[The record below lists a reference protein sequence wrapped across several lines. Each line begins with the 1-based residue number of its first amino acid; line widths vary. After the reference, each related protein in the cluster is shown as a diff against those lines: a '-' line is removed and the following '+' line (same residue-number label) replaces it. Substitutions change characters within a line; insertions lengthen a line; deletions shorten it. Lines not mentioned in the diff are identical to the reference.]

1 MAGKK
6 SNLSVA
12 KKSSQYNIDL
22 KLTSDSANK
31 AVLDELN
38 KSFKG
43 IDNQVKKTTE
53 ESLRDLNTSFDRLL
67 QSTDDLNV
75 LEKQYGKV
83 VDDNVGKL
91 KSEIDAL
98 EAKKVKIANNT
109 DLTEKQR
116 DAAIKILET
125 SIKQKKQE
133 TELLKIEKAKA
144 KARVLEKKYLG
155 NKFNTES
162 KLVKLHQK
170 AVELQTKMNNLLQR
184 ESKLKT
190 AALKAGKVA
199 GKVGKAGLKA
209 GGLALKGVGLAG
221 AAIGAIGGA
230 AIAAVGDQAA
240 KEKALKSLKS
250 GIDPTI
256 ADRVYVQTGA
266 DYNAIVSAINS
277 LSKVTKDSGQLIQG
291 AVLEI
296 QNPGIGRMLLST
308 SMSGTGNLSNLKSHI
323 DQIKKQTGSQDLT
336 AALEASTK
344 SRAVTHGRTSQTEY
358 IQAYAALEAQGLDE
372 ETINRVI
379 NKVSSQKGDFIEN
392 LNKTDLSQYGKD
404 AQERIRLGKANLGLE
419 KLNNNEVEKS
429 TAEKVQEQ
437 MRKLSL
443 KKDELLV
450 KILPLVNKLLDAL
463 KPELLDKLIDVVVKL
478 GDALEPALE
487 NLLSLLEPLIDAVMP
502 LIDGLIIPLLKW
514 YNNVQKKLIENV
526 LKPALEWLKN
536 TGMPALVE
544 TFKAIPHL
552 PQMLSDGIKWW
563 WEKIK
568 DFPGALWNTIV
579 EGASSLGSFITESII
594 DPIGTK
600 ISDAW
605 ESLKS
610 WVIEKWNTIKSFFS
624 DIVGG
629 IKDKI
634 VGAVK
639 DATVGKAVKLAKNI
653 TDNVTGALGNV
664 ANTFKTAQ
672 ENVEKFYKDPGGSL
686 KGALGLN
693 AQGGIVNSPSL
704 CGEAGPE
711 LVLPLDNSRSG
722 RASQIINNFNTNQNF
737 NMSQNQTTPLA
748 FAQAVGMNKFVRR
761 SVI

>member
-1 MAGKK
+1 MAK
-6 SNLSVA
+6 NT
-12 KKSSQYNIDL
+12 KSSQYNIDL
-22 KLTSDSANK
+22 KLTSDNANK

-43 IDNQVKKTTE
+43 IDDQVKKTTD
-53 ESLRDLNTSFDRLL
+53 ESLRDLNVSFDKLL
-67 QSTDDLNV
+67 QNTKDLNV

-83 VDDNVGKL
+83 VDDNVDKL

-98 EAKKVKIANNT
+98 EAKKVNITANT
-109 DLTEKQR
+109 ELTEKQR
-116 DAAIKILET
+116 DAAIQILET
-125 SIKQKKQE
+125 QIKQKKQD

-144 KARVLEKKYLG
+144 KARILEKKFLG
-155 NKFNTES
+155 NKFDTES

-170 AVELQTKMNNLLQR
+170 AVELQAKMNNLLQR
-184 ESKLKT
+184 ESKLKS
-190 AALKAGKVA
+190 AALKAAKVGKKVGSAGLKAGKVA
-199 GKVGKAGLKA
+199 
-209 GGLALKGVGLAG
+209 LKGIGMAGMAVGAL
-221 AAIGAIGGA
+221 GGA
-230 AIAAVGDQAA
+230 AIAAAGDRIE

-256 ADRVYVQTGA
+256 ADRVYTQTGA
-266 DYNAIVSAINS
+266 DYTTIVSAINA
-277 LSKVTKDSGQLIQG
+277 LSKVTRDSGQLIQG

-296 QNPGIGRMLLST
+296 QNPGIGKMLLST
-308 SMSGTGNLSNLKSHI
+308 SMSGTGNLGTLKNHI

-344 SRAVTHGRTSQTEY
+344 SRAVTKGRVSQSEY

-379 NKVSSQKGDFIEN
+379 HKVSDQKGNFIEN
-392 LNKTDLSQYGKD
+392 LNKTDLSRYGKD
-404 AQERIRLGKANLGLE
+404 AQERIRLSKANLGLE
-419 KLNNNEVEKS
+419 KLNDKEVEKTS
-429 TAEKVQEQ
+429 AEKIQEK
-437 MRKLSL
+437 MRELSL

-450 KILPLVNKLLDAL
+450 KLLPIANKLLDAI
-463 KPELLDKLIDVVVKL
+463 KPAVFDKLIAVVVKL
-478 GDALEPALE
+478 ADAITPALE
-487 NLLSLLEPLIDAVMP
+487 NLLTVLEPLIDAVMP
-502 LIDGLIIPLLKW
+502 VIDELLTPLLKW
-514 YNNVQKKLIENV
+514 YSGVQKKLIENV
-526 LKPALEWLKN
+526 LKPVLEWLKT
-536 TGMPALVE
+536 TGFPALIQI
-544 TFKAIPHL
+544 FQAIPHL
-552 PQMLSDGIKWW
+552 PQILLDGIKWW

-568 DFPGALWNTIV
+568 SLPGAIWETIT
-579 EGASSLGSFITESII
+579 GGLSSLGGFIKESII

-600 ISDAW
+600 ISDTW

-610 WVIEKWNTIKSFFS
+610 WVLEKWEKVKTFFNGLL
-624 DIVGG
+624 D

-634 VGAVK
+634 VEAIK
-639 DATVGKAVKLAKNI
+639 EATVGKVKEATKKI
-653 TDNVTGALGNV
+653 ADNVSGAFDSIANKAKV
-664 ANTFKTAQ
+664 AEETIKQ
-672 ENVEKFYKDPGGSL
+672 FYTDPGSLL

-693 AQGGIVNSPSL
+693 AQGGIVNSPAL

-737 NMSQNQTTPLA
+737 NMTNNQTTPLA

>member
-1 MAGKK
+1 MADK
-6 SNLSVA
+6 

-43 IDNQVKKTTE
+43 IDNQVKKTTD
-53 ESLRDLNTSFDRLL
+53 ESLRDLNASFDRLL

-83 VDDNVGKL
+83 VDNNVDKL

-98 EAKKVKIANNT
+98 EAKKVKILANT
-109 DLTEKQR
+109 DLTEQQR

-230 AIAAVGDQAA
+230 AIAAAGDQVE

-308 SMSGTGNLSNLKSHI
+308 SMSGTGNLGNLKNHI

-336 AALEASTK
+336 QALEASTK
-344 SRAVTHGRTSQTEY
+344 SKAVTHGRVSQTEY

-372 ETINRVI
+372 ETISRVI

-392 LNKTDLSQYGKD
+392 LNKTDLSRYGKD

-419 KLNNNEVEKS
+419 KLNDHEVEKS
-429 TAEKVQEQ
+429 AAEKVQEQ

-450 KILPLVNKLLDAL
+450 KILPLANKLLDAL
-463 KPELLDKLIDVVVKL
+463 KPELLDKLIGVVIKLADVL
-478 GDALEPALE
+478 GPALD
-487 NLLSLLEPLIDAVMP
+487 NLLTLLEPLIDTVMP
-502 LIDGLIIPLLKW
+502 LIDDLVIPLLKW
-514 YNNVQKKLIENV
+514 YSNVQKKLVENV
-526 LKPALEWLKN
+526 LKPSLEWLKN
-536 TGMPALVE
+536 TGIPTLIGI
-544 TFKAIPHL
+544 FKAIPEL
-552 PQMLSDGIKWW
+552 PGKIWGYIKTAWEW
-563 WEKIK
+563 IKTLPGKMWESIIENFSSLKEKIK
-568 DFPGALWNTIV
+568 DV
-579 EGASSLGSFITESII
+579 II

-605 ESLKS
+605 ENLKS
-610 WVIEKWNTIKSFFS
+610 WVIEKWNTIKSFFNGLF
-624 DIVGG
+624 DL
-629 IKDKI
+629 KDKI
-634 VGAVK
+634 VEAIK
-639 DATVGKAVKLAKNI
+639 EATTAKVTKLAKNI
-653 TDNVTGALGNV
+653 KDGAIDTLDSV
-664 ANTFKTAQ
+664 AGKIKSAQ
-672 ENVEKFYKDPGGSL
+672 EGVIKFYKDPGSLL

-722 RASQIINNFNTNQNF
+722 RAGQIINNFNTSQNF
-737 NMSQNQTTPLA
+737 NMASNQTTPLA

>member
-1 MAGKK
+1 MLMAK
-6 SNLSVA
+6 NT
-12 KKSSQYNIDL
+12 KSSQYNIEL

-43 IDNQVKKTTE
+43 IDDQVKKTTD
-53 ESLRDLNTSFDRLL
+53 ESLRDLNVSFDKLL
-67 QSTDDLNV
+67 QSTKDLNV
-75 LEKQYGKV
+75 LEQQYGKV
-83 VDDNVGKL
+83 IDNNVDKL

-98 EAKKVKIANNT
+98 EAKKVNIAANT
-109 DLTEKQR
+109 DLTETQR

-144 KARVLEKKYLG
+144 KARIAEKKFLG
-155 NKFNTES
+155 NKFSTES

-170 AVELQTKMNNLLQR
+170 AIELQTKMNNLLQR
-184 ESKLKT
+184 ESKLKS
-190 AALKAGKVA
+190 AALKAAKVGKKVGSVGLKAGKVA
-199 GKVGKAGLKA
+199 
-209 GGLALKGVGLAG
+209 LKGIGMAGMAVGAL
-221 AAIGAIGGA
+221 GGA
-230 AIAAVGDQAA
+230 AIAATGDRVE

-256 ADRVYVQTGA
+256 ADRVYTQTGA
-266 DYNAIVSAINS
+266 DYTTIVSAINA

-296 QNPGIGRMLLST
+296 QNPGIGKMLLST
-308 SMSGTGNLSNLKSHI
+308 SMSGTGNLGNLKNHI

-336 AALEASTK
+336 QALEASTK
-344 SRAVTHGRTSQTEY
+344 SRAVTKGRVSQTEY

-372 ETINRVI
+372 ETISRII
-379 NKVSSQKGDFIEN
+379 NKVSAQKGDFIEN
-392 LNKTDLSQYGKD
+392 LNKTDLSKYGKD
-404 AQERIRLGKANLGLE
+404 AQERVRLSKANLGLE
-419 KLNNNEVEKS
+419 KLNDKEVEKTS
-429 TAEKVQEQ
+429 AEKIQEK
-437 MRKLSL
+437 MREISL

-450 KILPLVNKLLDAL
+450 KLLPIAEKLLSAI
-463 KPELLDKLIDVVVKL
+463 KPAIFDKLIGVVVKL
-478 GDALEPALE
+478 ADAITPALE
-487 NLLSLLEPLIDAVMP
+487 NLLTILEPLIDAVMP
-502 LIDGLIIPLLKW
+502 VIDELLTPLLKW
-514 YNNVQKKLIENV
+514 YSGVQKKLIENV
-526 LKPALEWLKN
+526 IKPVLEWLKK
-536 TGMPALVE
+536 TGFPALIE
-544 TFKAIPHL
+544 IFKAIPHL
-552 PQMLSDGIKWW
+552 PQILLDGIKWW
-563 WEKIK
+563 WGKIK
-568 DFPGALWNTIV
+568 SLPGAIWETIS
-579 EGASSLGSFITESII
+579 GGLSSLGGFIKESII

-600 ISDAW
+600 ISEAW

-610 WVIEKWNTIKSFFS
+610 WVLEKWGKVKTFFN
-624 DIVGG
+624 DLLD

-634 VGAVK
+634 VEAIK
-639 DATVGKAVKLAKNI
+639 EATVGKVKNAVKNI
-653 TDNVTGALGNV
+653 TDNVSGVFDSIANKAKV
-664 ANTFKTAQ
+664 AEETIKQ
-672 ENVEKFYKDPGGSL
+672 FYTDPGSLL

-711 LVLPLDNSRSG
+711 LILPLDNSRSG

-737 NMSQNQTTPLA
+737 NMTNNQTTPLA

>member
-1 MAGKK
+1 MA
-6 SNLSVA
+6 NN

-43 IDNQVKKTTE
+43 IDDQVKKTTD
-53 ESLRDLNTSFDRLL
+53 ESLRDLNASFDKLL
-67 QSTDDLNV
+67 QSTEDVNE
-75 LEKQYGKV
+75 LESQYGKV
-83 VDDNVGKL
+83 IDNNVDKL

-98 EAKKVKIANNT
+98 EAKKVNIAANT
-109 DLTEKQR
+109 ELTEKQR
-116 DAAIKILET
+116 DAAIQILET

-144 KARVLEKKYLG
+144 KARIAEKKFLG
-155 NKFNTES
+155 NKFSTES

-170 AVELQTKMNNLLQR
+170 AVELQIKMNNLLAK
-184 ESKLKT
+184 ESKLKS
-190 AALKAGKVA
+190 AALGVAKVGKKVGSVGLKAGKVA
-199 GKVGKAGLKA
+199 
-209 GGLALKGVGLAG
+209 LKGLGMAGMAVGAL
-221 AAIGAIGGA
+221 GGA
-230 AIAAVGDQAA
+230 AIAATGDRVE

-266 DYNAIVSAINS
+266 DYTTIVSAINA

-296 QNPGIGRMLLST
+296 QNPGMGKMLLST
-308 SMSGTGNLSNLKSHI
+308 SMSGTGNLGNLKNHI
-323 DQIKKQTGSQDLT
+323 DQIKKQTGSQDLS

-344 SRAVTHGRTSQTEY
+344 SRAVTKGRVSQTEY

-372 ETINRVI
+372 ETISHII
-379 NKVSSQKGDFIEN
+379 NKVSTQKGDFIEN
-392 LNKTDLSQYGKD
+392 LNKTDLSRYGKD
-404 AQERIRLGKANLGLE
+404 AQERIRLSKANLGLE
-419 KLNNNEVEKS
+419 KLNDKEVEKTS
-429 TAEKVQEQ
+429 AEKIQEK
-437 MRKLSL
+437 MRELSL

-450 KILPLVNKLLDAL
+450 KLLPIANKLLDTI
-463 KPELLDKLIDVVVKL
+463 KPAVFDKLISVVVKL
-478 GDALEPALE
+478 ADAITPALE
-487 NLLSLLEPLIDAVMP
+487 NLLTILEPLIDAVMP
-502 LIDGLIIPLLKW
+502 VIDELLTPLLKW
-514 YNNVQKKLIENV
+514 YSDVQKKLIENV
-526 LKPALEWLKN
+526 LKPVLEWLKT
-536 TGMPALVE
+536 TGFPALIE
-544 TFKAIPHL
+544 IFKAIPHL
-552 PQMLSDGIKWW
+552 PQILLDGIKWW

-568 DFPGALWNTIV
+568 GLPGAIWETIS
-579 EGASSLGSFITESII
+579 GGLSSLGGFIQESII

-600 ISDAW
+600 ISEAW

-610 WVIEKWNTIKSFFS
+610 WVLEKWEKVKTFFN
-624 DIVGG
+624 DLFDL
-629 IKDKI
+629 KDKI
-634 VGAVK
+634 VEAIK
-639 DATVGKAVKLAKNI
+639 EATIGKVSNFAN
-653 TDNVTGALGNV
+653 NVADGITGALGTI
-664 ANTFKTAQ
+664 ANKVKTAQ
-672 ENVEKFYKDPGGSL
+672 DNVAKFYTDPGSL
-686 KGALGLN
+686 LGLN
-693 AQGGIVNSPSL
+693 AQGGIVNSPAI

-737 NMSQNQTTPLA
+737 NMTNNQTTPLA

>member
-1 MAGKK
+1 MAK
-6 SNLSVA
+6 NT
-12 KKSSQYNIDL
+12 KSSQYNIEL
-22 KLTSDSANK
+22 KLASDSANK

-43 IDNQVKKTTE
+43 IDDQVKKTTD
-53 ESLRDLNTSFDRLL
+53 ESLRDLNVSFDRLL
-67 QSTDDLNV
+67 QSTKDLNV
-75 LEKQYGKV
+75 LEQQYGKV
-83 VDDNVGKL
+83 IDNNVDKL

-98 EAKKVKIANNT
+98 EAKKVNIAAST
-109 DLTEKQR
+109 DLTETQR
-116 DAAIKILET
+116 DAAIQILET
-125 SIKQKKQE
+125 QIKQKKQE

-144 KARVLEKKYLG
+144 KARIAEKKFLG
-155 NKFNTES
+155 NKFSAES

-184 ESKLKT
+184 ESKLKS
-190 AALKAGKVA
+190 AALKAAKVGKNVGSVGLKAGKVA
-199 GKVGKAGLKA
+199 
-209 GGLALKGVGLAG
+209 LKGIGMAGMAVGAL
-221 AAIGAIGGA
+221 GGA
-230 AIAAVGDQAA
+230 AIAAAGDRVE

-256 ADRVYVQTGA
+256 ADRVYTQTGA
-266 DYNAIVSAINS
+266 DYTTIVSAINA

-296 QNPGIGRMLLST
+296 QNPGIGKMLLST
-308 SMSGTGNLSNLKSHI
+308 SMSGTGNLGNLKNHI

-336 AALEASTK
+336 QALEASTK
-344 SRAVTHGRTSQTEY
+344 SRAVTKGRVSQTEY

-379 NKVSSQKGDFIEN
+379 RKASDQKGDFIEN
-392 LNKTDLSQYGKD
+392 LNKTDLSRYGKD
-404 AQERIRLGKANLGLE
+404 AQERVRLSKANLGLE
-419 KLNNNEVEKS
+419 KLNDKEVEK
-429 TAEKVQEQ
+429 TPAEKIQEK
-437 MRKLSL
+437 MRELSL

-450 KILPLVNKLLDAL
+450 KLLPIAEKLLSAI
-463 KPELLDKLIDVVVKL
+463 KPAILDKLIGVVVKL
-478 GDALEPALE
+478 ADAITPALE
-487 NLLSLLEPLIDAVMP
+487 NLVTILEPLIDAVMP
-502 LIDGLIIPLLKW
+502 VIDELLTPLLKW
-514 YNNVQKKLIENV
+514 YSNVQKKLIENV
-526 LKPALEWLKN
+526 IKPVLKWLKTTGFPALIEI
-536 TGMPALVE
+536 
-544 TFKAIPHL
+544 FKAIPHL
-552 PQMLSDGIKWW
+552 PQILSDGIKWW

-568 DFPGALWNTIV
+568 NFPSSIWEKISGGL
-579 EGASSLGSFITESII
+579 SSLGGFIKESII

-600 ISDAW
+600 ISETW

-610 WVIEKWNTIKSFFS
+610 WVLEKWGKVKTFFN
-624 DIVGG
+624 DLLD

-634 VGAVK
+634 VEAIK
-639 DATVGKAVKLAKNI
+639 EATVGKVKNTVKNI
-653 TDNVTGALGNV
+653 ADNVSGV
-664 ANTFKTAQ
+664 FDSIANKAKAAEETIKQ
-672 ENVEKFYKDPGGSL
+672 FYTDPGSLL

-693 AQGGIVNSPSL
+693 AQGGIVNSPAL

-737 NMSQNQTTPLA
+737 NMTNNQTTPLA

>member
-1 MAGKK
+1 MADK
-6 SNLSVA
+6 

-43 IDNQVKKTTE
+43 IDDQVKKTTD
-53 ESLRDLNTSFDRLL
+53 ESLRDLNASFDKLL
-67 QSTDDLNV
+67 QNTEDLNA

-83 VDDNVGKL
+83 VDNNVYKL
-91 KSEIDAL
+91 KSEIDTL
-98 EAKKVKIANNT
+98 EAKKVTILANT

-125 SIKQKKQE
+125 QIKQKKQE

-170 AVELQTKMNNLLQR
+170 AIELQTKMNNLLQR

-190 AALKAGKVA
+190 AALKAGNVA

-209 GGLALKGVGLAG
+209 GGIALKGVGIAG

-230 AIAAVGDQAA
+230 AIATAGDQAE

-266 DYNAIVSAINS
+266 DYNSIVSAINA

-296 QNPGIGRMLLST
+296 QNPGIGKMLLST
-308 SMSGTGNLSNLKSHI
+308 SMSGTGNLGNLKNHI
-323 DQIKKQTGSQDLT
+323 DQIKKQTGSQDLA

-344 SRAVTHGRTSQTEY
+344 SRAVTKGRVSQTEY

-379 NKVSSQKGDFIEN
+379 RKVSDQKGNFIEN
-392 LNKTDLSQYGKD
+392 LNKTDLSRYGKD
-404 AQERIRLGKANLGLE
+404 AQERIRLSKANLGLE
-419 KLNNNEVEKS
+419 KLNDEAVEKTS
-429 TAEKVQEQ
+429 AEKIQEK
-437 MRKLSL
+437 MRELNL
-443 KKDELLV
+443 KKDELL
-450 KILPLVNKLLDAL
+450 IKLLPIAEKL
-463 KPELLDKLIDVVVKL
+463 LSAIKPAIFDKLINVVVKL
-478 GDALEPALE
+478 ADAITPALE
-487 NLLSLLEPLIDAVMP
+487 NLLTILEPLIDAVMP
-502 LIDGLIIPLLKW
+502 VIDELLTPLLKW
-514 YNNVQKKLIENV
+514 YSGVQKKLIENV
-526 LKPALEWLKN
+526 LKPVLEWLRT
-536 TGMPALVE
+536 TGFPAIINFIKGIPELPGKIWGYIKSAWEWIKTLPSKMWDSIVE
-544 TFKAIPHL
+544 NFSSLK
-552 PQMLSDGIKWW
+552 
-563 WEKIK
+563 EKIK
-568 DFPGALWNTIV
+568 DA
-579 EGASSLGSFITESII
+579 II

-600 ISDAW
+600 ISEAW

-610 WVIEKWNTIKSFFS
+610 WVLEKWEKVKTFFNGLL
-624 DIVGG
+624 D

-634 VGAVK
+634 VEAIK
-639 DATVGKAVKLAKNI
+639 EATVGKVKEATKKI
-653 TDNVTGALGNV
+653 ADNVSGAFDSIANKAKV
-664 ANTFKTAQ
+664 AEEAIKQ
-672 ENVEKFYKDPGGSL
+672 FYTDPGSLL

-737 NMSQNQTTPLA
+737 NMTNNQTTPLA